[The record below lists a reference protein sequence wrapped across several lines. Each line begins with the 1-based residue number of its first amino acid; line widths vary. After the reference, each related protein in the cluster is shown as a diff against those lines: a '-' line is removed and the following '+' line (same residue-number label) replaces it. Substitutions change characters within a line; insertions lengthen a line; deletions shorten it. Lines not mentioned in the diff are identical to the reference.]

1 MYPIW
6 RRPRTVATAVLGT
19 TAALAATAAVA
30 LAQPVIGTS
39 RGCYV
44 VGHSVQLGG
53 SGFAPS
59 QAYTLTV
66 DGVYLG
72 SRTTDAEG
80 GLSVTFGPG
89 PLPAGAAQHVDHV
102 AVSDGL
108 GNLAGTVFT
117 LTRPAG
123 ARIAALATGG
133 QYAAR
138 AALAA
143 VTRRQPGIAPRMRL
157 HARDSLRVDGP
168 GLRELAE
175 EWNGRVGASAN

>member
-1 MYPIW
+1 MMYVGTPYPPQFMFSGGPHLYPIW

-117 LTRPAG
+117 LTRPA
-123 ARIAALATGG
+123 
-133 QYAAR
+133 
-138 AALAA
+138 
-143 VTRRQPGIAPRMRL
+143 V
-157 HARDSLRVDGP
+157 
-168 GLRELAE
+168 
-175 EWNGRVGASAN
+175 